1 MVHKF
6 KIIYGGSLDS
16 QTFNPILVDFF
27 NPDSSIP
34 SSFQKDN
41 SRILFGEGDT
51 PHFKKFIND
60 FNVFTCLPS
69 SMYAE
74 KGEEWLEYNL
84 KIKTKFPSLI
94 IKMDMTNQDHVNKLG
109 NLFEDSVS
117 YCKVD
122 YHGIGPDNDCIFK
135 ILKNNGEYDPSYF
148 GMPMSLDNKRVN
160 ELLNESNISNPYK
173 FRLIGTFDPNLS
185 EQLYNKIIKF
195 YNNNILFIADNIENF
210 NQLLM
215 INDLNYRL
223 ALLIALKYSLNNID
237 KYKLKPKF
245 GKDDDQIFKF
255 TFTWIK
261 D

>member
-51 PHFKKFIND
+51 PDFKNFIND

-69 SMYAE
+69 SMAVE
-74 KGEEWLEYNL
+74 KGEEWLENNQ

-109 NLFEDSVS
+109 NLFKNSVS
-117 YCKVD
+117 YCKVN
-122 YHGIGPDNDCIFK
+122 YHGIGPDNDCIYK

-148 GMPMSLDNKRVN
+148 GMPGILDNKRVN
-160 ELLNESNISNPYK
+160 ELLNESNIRRPFKY
-173 FRLIGTFDPNLS
+173 RLTSDVDLISLFHKLK
-185 EQLYNKIIKF
+185 EKIEDLK
-195 YNNNILFIADNIENF
+195 NQNQNIVIENYDE
-210 NQLLM
+210 L
-215 INDLNYRL
+215 INEINAEFRL
-223 ALLIALKYSLNNID
+223 ALFMSLKYTIENID

-245 GKDDDQIFKF
+245 GKDDNKKFK
-255 TFTWIK
+255 FTWIK
-261 D
+261 G